1 MVRVFIDDMIA
12 RRRGHIVAISSMM
25 AFYPC
30 GIAIA
35 YTATKYAVKGFME
48 ALTQEI
54 RDEGFN
60 IKTLTVYPH
69 LVNSRKEMID
79 HARHLVG
86 YYAESGHAPD
96 SFANISI
103 FLLSVRIFL
112 KGLAFGRLEM
122 LQ

>member
-35 YTATKYAVKGFME
+35 YTTTKYAVKGFME
-48 ALTQEI
+48 ALNQEI
-54 RDEGFN
+54 RDEGYG

-79 HARHLVG
+79 HARYLVG
-86 YYAESGHAPD
+86 YFAECDHALH
-96 SFANISI
+96 ATVYI
-103 FLLSVRIFL
+103 FYIF
-112 KGLAFGRLEM
+112 FCF
-122 LQ
+122 